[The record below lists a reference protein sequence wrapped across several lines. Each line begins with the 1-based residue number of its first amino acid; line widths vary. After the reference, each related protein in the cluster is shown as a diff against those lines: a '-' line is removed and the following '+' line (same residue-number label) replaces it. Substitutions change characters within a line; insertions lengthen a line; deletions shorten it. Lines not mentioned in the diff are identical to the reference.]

1 MFRKRTLSNNML
13 AEQQGDTLKVG
24 YLRKKGH
31 VRRNWLDRWF
41 VLTTDGLYYYK
52 SKEVSLGGRIVRLRC
67 WCWRLRPRACVSV
80 VLCVRVWC
88 VVCVVGVV
96 GGCH

>member
-1 MFRKRTLSNNML
+1 MFRKRTLSNSML
-13 AEQQGDTLKVG
+13 GEPQGDTLKVG

-52 SKEVSLGGRIVRLRC
+52 SKEVSFGG
-67 WCWRLRPRACVSV
+67 
-80 VLCVRVWC
+80 
-88 VVCVVGVV
+88 
-96 GGCH
+96 

>member
-80 VLCVRVWC
+80 WCCVCACSVCGVWC
-88 VVCVVGVV
+88 V
-96 GGCH
+96 

>member
-1 MFRKRTLSNNML
+1 MFRKRSLSNNML
-13 AEQQGDTLKVG
+13 AEPQGDTLKVG

-52 SKEVSLGGRIVRLRC
+52 SKEVSLGGSMLYAYVVGFSAFVRVRVCLC
-67 WCWRLRPRACVSV
+67 GV
-80 VLCVRVWC
+80 VCVRV
-88 VVCVVGVV
+88 VCM
-96 GGCH
+96 